1 MNKNTRAPF
10 FCAATIIGFL
20 FFSCGDFSGLSI
32 PESVSVK
39 SDAKF
44 AGALGTKYFDLTEKL
59 GAQMLDD
66 ISVKTSSTIYKY
78 IPDENDMTLRYLLQK
93 DLYSVPLD
101 VQKFVGDMNLDDS
114 LGEAIDFSRDIV
126 LPKVDA
132 ATPAIA
138 LTEETSFPASVPT
151 IYVDMSSLEESIK
164 SATIKTGSIVIK
176 ATASGASFS
185 VATFSLSGITKD
197 GETAYGPSDFVDGV
211 LNLENA
217 KLDIDTL
224 KVTKKIEI
232 AATISKS
239 GTIVGS
245 GQCVCSI
252 SISELKEALL
262 DMSGYDG
269 FEMDENTS
277 NKTQVS
283 ADLVKNV
290 SLLEFGQLNAGAYYR
305 RDANGAL
312 TATRCDG
319 KGIKFKA
326 VNSLPAGN
334 DIELV
339 ILSETFGIDSTD
351 GIWFN
356 GHEEPGAAIV
366 STGTQDERDFLF
378 AEYGSLD
385 ITDPGRFGPAD
396 SPAWIKFS
404 VKFAP
409 SQTVKNLLMGTTY
422 KLSVKEMKSVMDWD
436 KAALKLDSLATVND
450 QADMSDFSIDE
461 IFSGMDNDEVKK
473 LVDNCAIENVPVY
486 FLVQKPSGPLA
497 DLVQGITFEGKI
509 WLSYKDSS
517 SAAIEDYIAGSDS
530 SSVSLLPCDSFNWPD
545 AGQTVTKAFKT
556 PGKDYSFYYE
566 RLADDV
572 LNDKSTELKVNY
584 NVVPSG
590 GSAVDLYKA
599 RLDAMGPSD
608 TCKISVEMA
617 AVLPLKFKTTAE
629 SALDLYELAELNE
642 LKDKDDMIDRSDVS
656 STEDFAKA
664 ADSIKYLRLNY
675 NFVNRALGDVAAVI
689 EIDDTHG
696 GDAKYSGIKKT
707 INLTT
712 GDSSDD
718 IINFDRSEAKAFL
731 THLFKPAM
739 TVKIPAAQ
747 TITLFRAAAES
758 AESIGINPVVE
769 MRLDEN
775 CPVNIKDLI
784 KK

>member
-1 MNKNTRAPF
+1 MKNCKKALV
-10 FCAATIIGFL
+10 FCAATVFSFL

-138 LTEETSFPASVPT
+138 LTEDMSFPVSVPT
-151 IYVDMSSLEESIK
+151 INVDMSSLEDSIQ
-164 SATIKTGSIVIK
+164 SATIKTGSVMIK

-185 VATFSLSGITKD
+185 VATFSLSGITKND
-197 GETAYGPSDFVDGV
+197 GTAYGEGDFVDGV
-211 LNLENA
+211 LDLANA
-217 KLDIDTL
+217 KLDIATL
-224 KVTKKIEI
+224 SATKKITLS
-232 AATISKS
+232 ATVSKS

-269 FEMDENTS
+269 FEMDENTP

-305 RDANGAL
+305 RDASGVV
-312 TATRCDG
+312 TSTRCDG

-356 GHEEPGAAIV
+356 GHEESGAFIT

-385 ITDPGRFGPAD
+385 ITDHGRFGTAD

-436 KAALKLDSLATVND
+436 KAALKLDSLAPVND

-473 LVDNCAIENVPVY
+473 LVDNCDIENVPVY
-486 FLVQKPSGPLA
+486 FMVQKPAGTLA
-497 DLVQGITFEGKI
+497 DLAEGITFEGKI

-517 SAAIEDYIAGSDS
+517 SAAKEVYIAGTDS
-530 SSVSLLPCDSFNWPD
+530 SSESLLPCDSFNWPD
-545 AGQTVTKAFKT
+545 AGQTVTKKFQT
-556 PGKDYSFYYE
+556 GGKDYSFFKD
-566 RLADDV
+566 LAGV

-747 TITLFRAAAES
+747 KITLFRAAAES

>member
-1 MNKNTRAPF
+1 
-10 FCAATIIGFL
+10 
-20 FFSCGDFSGLSI
+20 
-32 PESVSVK
+32 
-39 SDAKF
+39 
-44 AGALGTKYFDLTEKL
+44 
-59 GAQMLDD
+59 MLDD

-138 LTEETSFPASVPT
+138 LTEDMSFPVSVPT
-151 IYVDMSSLEESIK
+151 INVDMSSLEDSIQ
-164 SATIKTGSIVIK
+164 SATIKTGSVMIK

-185 VATFSLSGITKD
+185 VATFSLSGITKND
-197 GETAYGPSDFVDGV
+197 GTAYGEGDFVDGV
-211 LNLENA
+211 LDLANA
-217 KLDIDTL
+217 KLDIATL
-224 KVTKKIEI
+224 SATKKITLS
-232 AATISKS
+232 ATVSKS

-269 FEMDENTS
+269 FEMDENTP

-305 RDANGAL
+305 RDASGVV
-312 TATRCDG
+312 TSTRCDG

-356 GHEEPGAAIV
+356 GHEESGAFIT

-385 ITDPGRFGPAD
+385 ITDHGRFGTAD

-436 KAALKLDSLATVND
+436 KAALKLDSLAPVND

-473 LVDNCAIENVPVY
+473 LVDNCDIENVPVY
-486 FLVQKPSGPLA
+486 FMVQKPAGTLA
-497 DLVQGITFEGKI
+497 DLAEGITFEGKI

-517 SAAIEDYIAGSDS
+517 SAAKEVYIAGTDS
-530 SSVSLLPCDSFNWPD
+530 SSESLLPCDSFNWPD
-545 AGQTVTKAFKT
+545 AGQTVTKKFQT
-556 PGKDYSFYYE
+556 GGKDYSFFKD
-566 RLADDV
+566 LAGV

-747 TITLFRAAAES
+747 KITLFRAAAES

>member
-1 MNKNTRAPF
+1 
-10 FCAATIIGFL
+10 
-20 FFSCGDFSGLSI
+20 
-32 PESVSVK
+32 
-39 SDAKF
+39 
-44 AGALGTKYFDLTEKL
+44 
-59 GAQMLDD
+59 MLDD

-138 LTEETSFPASVPT
+138 LTEDMSFPVSVPT
-151 IYVDMSSLEESIK
+151 INVDMSSLEASIQ
-164 SATIKTGSIVIK
+164 SATIKTGSVMIK

-185 VATFSLSGITKD
+185 VATFSLSGVTKED
-197 GETAYGPSDFVDGV
+197 GSAYGAIDFVDGV

-217 KLDIDTL
+217 KLDIATL
-224 KVTKKIEI
+224 KVTKKITLS
-232 AATISKS
+232 ATVSKS

-252 SISELKEALL
+252 SISELKEAVL

-305 RDANGAL
+305 RDASGAL

-356 GHEEPGAAIV
+356 GHEESGAAIA

-385 ITDPGRFGPAD
+385 ITDSGRFGPAG

-436 KAALKLDSLATVND
+436 KAALKLDSLDPVND

-486 FLVQKPSGPLA
+486 FMVQKPAGTLA
-497 DLVQGITFEGKI
+497 DLVEGITFEGKI

-517 SAAIEDYIAGSDS
+517 SAAKEVYIAGTES
-530 SSVSLLPCDSFNWPD
+530 SSKPLPPCDSFNWPD
-545 AGQTVTKAFKT
+545 AGQNVTKKFQT
-556 PGKDYSFYYE
+556 VGKDYSFYKD
-566 RLADDV
+566 LADV
-572 LNDKSTELKVNY
+572 LNDKSTELMVNY

-675 NFVNRALGDVAAVI
+675 NFVNKALGDVAAVI
-689 EIDDTHG
+689 EVDDTHG

-747 TITLFRAAAES
+747 KITLFRAAAES

-769 MRLDEN
+769 MQLDEN